1 MNSRSKITK
10 IAVFHSGFIYTGG
23 GERIVMEEVK
33 GLREKG
39 YIVDLFVPN
48 YDPTLSYPDIIGKW
62 KVKTFIP
69 QLPRNFPLR
78 FAIQLVIS
86 CLAAPFIAGR
96 FKKYDVFLGANQPG
110 AYMAW
115 VITKIL
121 KKPYFVYLSQ
131 PNRVLYPRDH
141 EDWQNV
147 KDYYFLS
154 KIINSIFRKV
164 VIFLDTKSI
173 TESENLLI
181 NGKFVAKEIIKIYGP
196 SKWTDCPGGA
206 KPGAK
211 SILSINRMIGQIEIN
226 GHTPQKPYILYTSR
240 HEPWKRFDWA
250 IEVMSKVIKK
260 YPDVRLVIPGA
271 STTVTPKLK
280 LLSEKLGIADR
291 VIFTGTIKDKSLF
304 DLYQN
309 AYTYIFTSP
318 KEDLGVVVEEAQAA
332 GTPVVAWNAGG
343 PTVTVVDGKT
353 GFLCTP
359 FNKNEMAGK
368 IVDLLNNPKI
378 RDKMGN
384 DAWKHIKDNFSWKK
398 HVNIIEKLFL
408 LKLFDN

>member
-1 MNSRSKITK
+1 MNEKVKNIR

-39 YIVDLFVPN
+39 YKVNLFVPN
-48 YDPTLSYPDIIGKW
+48 YDPTLSYPDIISKW

-69 QLPRNFPLR
+69 QLPRNFPFR
-78 FAIQLVIS
+78 FAIHLVVS
-86 CLAAPFIAGR
+86 CVVAPFIAGR
-96 FKKYDVFLGANQPG
+96 FKKYDLFLGANQPG

-115 VITKIL
+115 VISKIL
-121 KKPYFVYLSQ
+121 KKPYMVYLSQ

-154 KIINSIFRKV
+154 KIINSIFKKF
-164 VIFLDTKSI
+164 VIYLDTKSI
-173 TESENLLI
+173 TQSKNLLI
-181 NGKFVAKEIIKIYGP
+181 NGKFVAKEIIKIYKP
-196 SKWTDCPGGA
+196 KKWTDCPGGA
-206 KPGAK
+206 TPTTLNK
-211 SILSINRMIGQIEIN
+211 LNTNRNKGQIVIN

-250 IEVMSKVIKK
+250 IEIMGQVIKK

-271 STTVTPKLK
+271 ETTITPKLRD
-280 LLSEKLGIADR
+280 LSAKLGIADR
-291 VIFTGTIKDKSLF
+291 VIFTGTIKDKSLW
-304 DLYQN
+304 DLYEN
-309 AYTYIFTSP
+309 AFLYIFTSP

-343 PTVTVVDGKT
+343 PTVTVVNNKT
-353 GFLCTP
+353 GYLCTP
-359 FNKNEMAGK
+359 YNKAEMAEK
-368 IVDLLNNPKI
+368 IISLLNNPNLRNKLG
-378 RDKMGN
+378 KN
-384 DAWKHIKDNFSWKK
+384 AWEHIKSNFSWKK
-398 HVNIIEKLFL
+398 HVKIIEDSFL
-408 LKLFDN
+408 HFIS